1 MEEDFWNWLFEVFQV
16 VPIFFVYRIM
26 INTVQITN
34 LLLYGCDYLK
44 IDDFRYGLL
53 IMLHFQFEITFDI
66 STMKW
71 TFGKVIFKIEGF
83 QAIFNNIFRGKIAG
97 IFCWILENWFKY
109 LECGIVVIGKFK
121 CQIPRENLLVWTFR
135 LYNSIRVLITRRKK
149 KSEAFFILI
158 L

>member
-1 MEEDFWNWLFEVFQV
+1 MELLFTFLMEIWSFAPFFQG
-16 VPIFFVYRIM
+16 FFSLPVM
-26 INTVQITN
+26 S
-34 LLLYGCDYLK
+34 
-44 IDDFRYGLL
+44 

-121 CQIPRENLLVWTFR
+121 CQTPRENLLVWTFR
-135 LYNSIRVLITRRKK
+135 LYNSIRVLIRKRKK
-149 KSEAFFILI
+149 KSEAFFHLDSLNKKRNSLKIFRKI
-158 L
+158 EKAF